1 MKKATGLDS
10 GFGAEQFNSHQS
22 VALQGYGKTQS
33 AVDYILAQRYHGINT
48 APAGASPPE
57 KEGFGM
63 VARPSD
69 QYPSLLE
76 LRYRGL

>member
-1 MKKATGLDS
+1 MKRATGLDS

-33 AVDYILAQRYHGINT
+33 AVDYILAQRYHGINS
-48 APAGASPPE
+48 APTGATE
-57 KEGFGM
+57 QKEGFGM
-63 VARPSD
+63 IARPSG